1 MTPQVPEPKAKVNT
15 WSVPWQQVLVAL
27 GISLAGT
34 VVLGGVLFLWQ
45 QNVWWIAVA
54 GALSLFS
61 GGFYISRASGVSE
74 PLFGTLLAILYYA
87 AVVGILFGG
96 TLTEVLPEPLPG
108 LGVGDSTFFFVWPLL
123 QLAAAVSGNA
133 AGGLRLPRKEH
144 EK

>member
-1 MTPQVPEPKAKVNT
+1 MTPQAREQRARVNT

-34 VVLGGVLFLWQ
+34 VVLGSLLFLSL
-45 QNVWWIAVA
+45 QNVWWIAIA
-54 GALSLFS
+54 GLVSLFC

-74 PLFGTLLAILYYA
+74 PFFGTLLAILYYA
-87 AVVGILFGG
+87 VVVGILFGG
-96 TLTEVLPEPLPG
+96 TLTEILPEPLPG

-133 AGGLRLPRKEH
+133 AGRLQPLRKEH